1 MAMPARMRPR
11 RPRPRIS
18 VVLPVFNGRRFL
30 RDAIDSVACQ
40 TLPPS
45 ELIVVDD
52 GSTDNSLDHLVGYR
66 PGFPVKVLRQAN
78 AGQSAARNRAVA
90 AAAGDLLAFLDQDDV
105 WYPAHLEALAA
116 ALSADPAAGWSY
128 SDFDE
133 IDGDGNLVTRGFLRA
148 YAVGNPKRSVVDC
161 LAGDLMVLPSASLL
175 RRAAFAAVA
184 GFDERLSGYE
194 DDDLFVRIF
203 RSGWGHAFLDRSLV
217 KFRIHPVS
225 SSSSRRFFESRVAFA
240 AKLASLFPDDSRM
253 RRYYLR
259 DLIAPRFFQ
268 TSLDDYVR
276 ACAQRDWDQ
285 ARCALGVLNHFA
297 GLRHAGLWL
306 HCKMLCIQEPRL
318 FRMLVM
324 VNDHLPDRA
333 RFVHNPG
340 VRLH

>member
-1 MAMPARMRPR
+1 M
-11 RPRPRIS
+11 RPRIS
-18 VVLPVFNGRRFL
+18 VLLPVFNGRGFL
-30 RDAIDSVACQ
+30 REAIDSVACQ

-45 ELIVVDD
+45 ELIIVDD
-52 GSTDNSLDHLVGYR
+52 GSTDGSLELLEGFR
-66 PGFPVKVLRQAN
+66 PGFPVRVLRQVN
-78 AGQSAARNRAVA
+78 AGQSAARNRAA
-90 AAAGDLLAFLDQDDV
+90 AMAAGDLLAFLDQDDV
-105 WYPAHLEALAA
+105 WYPAHLEALAVP
-116 ALSADPAAGWSY
+116 LSADPSAGWSY

-133 IDGDGNLVTRGFLRA
+133 IDSDGHLVTRRFLRE
-148 YAVGNPKRSVVDC
+148 YAVGNPKSSVVEC
-161 LAGDLMVLPSASLL
+161 LASDLMVLPSASLL
-175 RRAAFAAVA
+175 RRTAFAAVA

-225 SSSSRRFFESRVAFA
+225 SSSTQRFFESRIRFA

-285 ARCALGVLNHFA
+285 ARFALGVLNHFA
-297 GLRHAGLWL
+297 RLRQAGLWL

-324 VNDHLPDRA
+324 VNDHLPARA
-333 RFVHNPG
+333 RLVHNPG
-340 VRLH
+340 VTLH